1 MTDINECSL
10 GTHNCNA
17 NATCINTNGGF
28 SCSCNSGFSGNG
40 VSCSGI
46 FFFFIICSSYFLIYW
61 I

>member
-10 GTHNCNA
+10 STHNCNA
-17 NATCINTNGGF
+17 NATCSNTIGGF

-46 FFFFIICSSYFLIYW
+46 FIYLFIEFLIF
-61 I
+61 